1 MADAAKGS
9 PPAGFLIPSGSKSWP
24 SEARYPI
31 GHGKNTIGRAPSC
44 DVRINYP
51 TVSRLHAE
59 LNWADGRPI
68 LTHLSA
74 VNLTLVNGIPVRG
87 ATPLHTGDLIEIAD
101 GIVLRLELHASGED
115 ETLATSRHDRRMYA
129 ILHADVAGY
138 SRLIEDNDIATA
150 RQIEACLG
158 VIRRETERG
167 KGRVVNIAGD
177 GILLLFPSM
186 EAAVTCAITCQR
198 AFAERNQMLQPAR
211 RMEFRIGINSGDILI
226 TPTGAMHGD
235 AINIAARVQ
244 ALAPPGGILITGV
257 VYDQLQ
263 GQQGLRLE
271 YAQTSELKNISR
283 EIRTYRVVI

>member
-9 PPAGFLIPSGSKSWP
+9 SPAGFLIPSGRTSWP
-24 SEARYPI
+24 GEARYPI
-31 GHGKNTIGRAPSC
+31 GYGKITIGRAPSC

-59 LNWADGRPI
+59 LDWADGRLV

-74 VNLTLVNGIPVRG
+74 VNLTLVNGIPVRA

-115 ETLATSRHDRRMYA
+115 DTLATSHHDRRMYA

-138 SRLIEDNDIATA
+138 SRLVEDNDIATA

-167 KGRVVNIAGD
+167 KGRVVGISGD
-177 GILLLFPSM
+177 GILLLFPSTD
-186 EAAVTCAITCQR
+186 AAVTCAVTCQR
-198 AFAERNQMLQPAR
+198 AFAERNRTLQPAR

-226 TPTGAMHGD
+226 TPTGGMHGD

-244 ALAPPGGILITGV
+244 ALAPPGGILVTGV

-271 YAQTSELKNISR
+271 YDQTSELKNISR
-283 EIRTYRVVI
+283 EIRTYRVVV